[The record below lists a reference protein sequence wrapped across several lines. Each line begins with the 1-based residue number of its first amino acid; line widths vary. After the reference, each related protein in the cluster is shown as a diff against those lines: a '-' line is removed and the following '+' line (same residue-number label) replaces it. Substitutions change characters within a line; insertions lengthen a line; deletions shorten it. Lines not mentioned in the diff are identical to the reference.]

1 MSRTF
6 AYCRVST
13 REQTA
18 ENQRLALGKAGYDIP
33 ASRMVSETISGSVQ
47 AMQRPKF
54 ATLVNLMMEEGDRL
68 VVLKLDRLGRD
79 NIDVLQTIELLT
91 MRGITVIS
99 LDLPVVSLG
108 SAEGKLMLGI
118 MAAYAAFEKNRLI
131 ERTQEGLA
139 RAKQQGKSLGRPVA
153 VDTVKAVLAQ
163 KKLGRSQSQAA
174 AALGLSRSTIK
185 RYWRRDEKA

>member
-6 AYCRVST
+6 AYCRIST
-13 REQTA
+13 REQSA
-18 ENQRLALGKAGYDIP
+18 ENQRLALEKAGYDIP
-33 ASRMVSETISGSVQ
+33 ASRIVSETISGSVQ

-79 NIDVLQTIELLT
+79 NLDVLQTIELLA
-91 MRGITVIS
+91 MRGIAVTS
-99 LDLPVVSLG
+99 LDLPIASLG

-118 MAAYAAFEKNRLI
+118 MSAYAAFERDRLV

-139 RAKQQGKSLGRPVA
+139 RAKKQGKVLGRPEA

-163 KKLGRSQSQAA
+163 KKLGRSQSEAA
-174 AALGLSRSTIK
+174 AVLGLSRSTIK
-185 RYWRRDEKA
+185 RYWKRDEKA